1 MQKKL
6 FYIAMI
12 AALWLPGL
20 LHSCQREEEY
30 AIDVA
35 GIEFSSD
42 TVAFDTVF
50 TQMGTTTHQLKV
62 YNRGD
67 KAVCLNEVTLEGGYG
82 SRFRLNVDG
91 DTNMTARDVE
101 IAAGDSIFVFVRANI
116 RPNLLT
122 EPFLIEDAIL
132 FRTDKGQKR
141 LPLTAYG
148 RNAIYHVP
156 TDTLHNAD
164 GSPLIDGTFGKPYA
178 YSVIDCE
185 NWRHELPHVIVG
197 YAVVDSRHTLS
208 LQAGEELYFHNDAVL
223 WVYDSATLEVHGTS
237 EQPVLFTSVRQDGR
251 YKTLPGQWG
260 YVWLSKGSCNNVI
273 DHACIENAYVGLL
286 IDSCSNSNPTV
297 RISNTQILNH
307 SYAGIISQTAYV
319 EGDNMLVANCGTA
332 TVVMQYGGDYTF
344 TNSTFANYWRYDT
357 RKYPSV
363 FVVNTRNY
371 SGVHYVWPL
380 QARMSDCIIYG
391 NRVEGEMYVELE
403 NDMVEASLV
412 LNHCLVRG
420 GEWDED
426 PKFVDPTK
434 NDYHL
439 AEDSPAIGIGY
450 RYGDESQDTVSSILK
465 NKKLKNK

>member
-1 MQKKL
+1 M
-6 FYIAMI
+6 
-12 AALWLPGL
+12 
-20 LHSCQREEEY
+20 
-30 AIDVA
+30 
-35 GIEFSSD
+35 
-42 TVAFDTVF
+42 
-50 TQMGTTTHQLKV
+50 
-62 YNRGD
+62 
-67 KAVCLNEVTLEGGYG
+67 
-82 SRFRLNVDG
+82 
-91 DTNMTARDVE
+91 
-101 IAAGDSIFVFVRANI
+101 
-116 RPNLLT
+116 
-122 EPFLIEDAIL
+122 
-132 FRTDKGQKR
+132 
-141 LPLTAYG
+141 
-148 RNAIYHVP
+148 
-156 TDTLHNAD
+156 
-164 GSPLIDGTFGKPYA
+164 
-178 YSVIDCE
+178 
-185 NWRHELPHVIVG
+185 
-197 YAVVDSRHTLS
+197 S

-403 NDMVEASLV
+403 NDLVEASLV